1 MPKVVPISM
10 TQKACSFFGF
20 ATCAW
25 NVRLSTRRRFSAVSN
40 ASSILTSP
48 PSYAASPLA
57 NLLGE
62 YDFSAEKL
70 RDSVG
75 IRLPKLGG

>member
-1 MPKVVPISM
+1 M
-10 TQKACSFFGF
+10 TRMTFSIR
-20 ATCAW
+20 W

-57 NLLGE
+57 
-62 YDFSAEKL
+62 SAIRPTSLAFYSAQATSKP
-70 RDSVG
+70 RGGSRQKSCATASGSVSQN
-75 IRLPKLGG
+75 